1 LRRTNFLQIK
11 KEKSARRVD
20 RNKKIK
26 SRVGLAKIKKNQ
38 TILKGK
44 WQTKIILKIS
54 IKLKLKREIK

>member
-1 LRRTNFLQIK
+1 LRRTNFHQVK
-11 KEKSARRVD
+11 KEKSARRLD

-26 SRVGLAKIKKNQ
+26 SQVGLDKIKKNQ